1 MITALLIIL
10 VISQVISLWL
20 IIVIGMNQETNHKI
34 LYKHQHS
41 MWDDIIQIERN
52 LRAIQRQ
59 LDVDEMEN

>member
-1 MITALLIIL
+1 MITALLTLLI
-10 VISQVISLWL
+10 ISQVISLWF

-34 LYKHQHS
+34 LFKHQHN
-41 MWDDIIQIERN
+41 MWEDVIQIERN